1 MAARLK
7 RIKSLISKERKLAG
21 GVLGNEFEKELDTII
36 DENIDLKSET
46 KKLKTTIK
54 NLKGE
59 MKIKNPYSSSKSV
72 GRKSTMSS
80 KNAES
85 DEASLEIIN
94 KLKQRLKEN
103 MKMIENLKEENIL
116 LRNGKPDTTAS
127 RDLISKLEK
136 NDNEIVRMQ

>member
-59 MKIKNPYSSSKSV
+59 MKTKNPYSSSKSV